1 MVIRRNLQVLL
12 LVVASVLAQAMPAR
26 GQTLDAAFQS
36 DIEALLDATGSAQM
50 RQQVMILMN
59 GQLLGALKKARPD
72 VPDRVVEIAKEVL
85 NSEFARAWEGPD
97 GLKAQM
103 VSIYAKHFTSEDVR
117 GLLAFY
123 RSDIGKKMVGLT
135 PVLFQETMAAGQQ
148 WAERRMPSV
157 SATLQARLIAE
168 GLSTATAYRAV
179 DGKLIGPP
187 RKIKNVNPE
196 FPENAQRAGLTGAVV
211 LKCFIGT
218 DGKVKDIQVISGYSS
233 LAAAA
238 TKAVRQWEFTPT
250 TLDGAP
256 VPVEMTVA
264 TNFTL
269 TGTGDL
275 KLDDVVKATGDADPD
290 IRLAAVTWLGS
301 HRPAKDKQLKA
312 IQALVRDPNPAVQAA
327 ATRALESLNVK

>member
-1 MVIRRNLQVLL
+1 MVVRRNLQVLL
-12 LVVASVLAQAMPAR
+12 LVLASVLALAMPAR
-26 GQTLDAAFQS
+26 GQALDAAFQS

-97 GLKAQM
+97 GLNAQM
-103 VSIYAKHFTSEDVR
+103 VSIYATHFTSEDVR

-135 PVLFQETMAAGQQ
+135 PVLFQEIMAAGQQ

-168 GLSTATAYRAV
+168 GLSTAPAYRAV

-196 FPENAQRAGLTGAVV
+196 FPENAKRAGLAGAVV

-218 DGKVKDIQVISGYSS
+218 DGRVENIQVISGYSC

-238 TKAVRQWEFTPT
+238 TTAVRQWEFTPT
-250 TLDGAP
+250 TLDGTP
-256 VPVEMTVA
+256 VPVAMTVT
-264 TNFTL
+264 TNFAL

-275 KLDDVVKATGDADPD
+275 KLDDVVKGTADADPD
-290 IRLAAVTWLGS
+290 IRVAAVTWLGS
-301 HRPAKDKQLKA
+301 HRPITDKQRKA
-312 IQALVRDPNPAVQAA
+312 VQTLAGDPNPVVQAA
-327 ATRALESLNVK
+327 AAKALERLNVK

>member
-1 MVIRRNLQVLL
+1 MVIRRSLRVLL
-12 LVVASVLAQAMPAR
+12 LMVASVLAQAMPAR

-85 NSEFARAWEGPD
+85 NSEFAMAWEGPD

-135 PVLFQETMAAGQQ
+135 PVLFQETMAASQQ
-148 WAERRMPSV
+148 WAGRRMPSV
-157 SATLQARLIAE
+157 SAALQARLKAE
-168 GLSTATAYRAV
+168 GLSPTVPAYRAV
-179 DGKLIGPP
+179 DGKVIGPP
-187 RKIKNVNPE
+187 RKTKNVNPE
-196 FPENAQRAGLTGAVV
+196 FPENAKRAGLAGAVV

-218 DGKVKDIQVISGYSS
+218 DGKVENIQVISGYAC

-238 TKAVRQWEFTPT
+238 AKAVRQWEFTPT
-250 TLDGAP
+250 TLDGTP
-256 VPVEMTVA
+256 VPVAMTVTTKFA
-264 TNFTL
+264 L
-269 TGTGDL
+269 DGEL
-275 KLDDVVKATGDADPD
+275 KLDDVLEGTADADPD
-290 IRLAAVTWLGS
+290 IRSAAVTWLGS
-301 HRPAKDKQLKA
+301 HRPITDKQRKA
-312 IQALVRDPNPAVQAA
+312 VQTLVGDPHPAVQAA
-327 ATRALESLNVK
+327 ATKALESLNGK